1 MDQQPQHEQPDDR
14 RTADLDR
21 DVDPST
27 GPEAEQAPALEDVAA
42 DLSLAIVSEATAMT
56 QDDAESLEQSD
67 ENLRDVVREQLDQ
80 PLDPQQEEVVA
91 TLGAAGGSLAAGLS
105 VALADARGVEPRD
118 VLQATAKA
126 VLAQRT
132 DSAGDVGGA

>member
-21 DVDPST
+21 DVDASA
-27 GPEAEQAPALEDVAA
+27 GPDAEQAPALEDVAA

>member
-21 DVDPST
+21 DVDASARRDADQ
-27 GPEAEQAPALEDVAA
+27 GPALEDVAA

>member
-21 DVDPST
+21 DVDASA
-27 GPEAEQAPALEDVAA
+27 GPHADQAPALEDVAA
-42 DLSLAIVSEATAMT
+42 VLSLAIVSEATAMT

>member
-1 MDQQPQHEQPDDR
+1 MDQHEQPDDR

-21 DVDPST
+21 EGIEPS
-27 GPEAEQAPALEDVAA
+27 AAPSVEDVAA

-67 ENLRDVVREQLDQ
+67 ENLRDVVRDQ
-80 PLDPQQEEVVA
+80 VQEPLDPQQEEVVA

-118 VLQATAKA
+118 VLQATAQA
-126 VLAQRT
+126 VLAQRS
-132 DSAGDVGGA
+132 DAQGDVGPS